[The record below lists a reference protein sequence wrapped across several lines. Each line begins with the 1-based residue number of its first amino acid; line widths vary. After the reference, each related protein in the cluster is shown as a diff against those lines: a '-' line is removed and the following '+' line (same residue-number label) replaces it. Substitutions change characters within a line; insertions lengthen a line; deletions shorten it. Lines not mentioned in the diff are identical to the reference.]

1 MVLCIPGQGSPE
13 WATAIAAVGVTI
25 LFAAGCNPVAGKM
38 VGPAVLE
45 AGGARPSCWEN
56 REQEPTTST
65 RIKHLLGANCLSYTP
80 MSRA

>member
-13 WATAIAAVGVTI
+13 WATAIAAG
-25 LFAAGCNPVAGKM
+25 AKWW
-38 VGPAVLE
+38 GPAVLE

>member
-38 VGPAVLE
+38 VGPRRPW
-45 AGGARPSCWEN
+45 GGRRKAIMLG
-56 REQEPTTST
+56 EP
-65 RIKHLLGANCLSYTP
+65 
-80 MSRA
+80 